1 MARILAAITLFVGA
15 LTFGAA
21 ALYLFINQGAFWSGL
36 AVLLVAL
43 MLAGG
48 LGHLADKD
56 RAAALVSQQLKD
68 NPGLPVDMI
77 SALAGQLLQ
86 DTTRSGD
93 AKRRSRE

>member
-15 LTFGAA
+15 LTFGAG

-68 NPGLPVDMI
+68 NPGLPVDLI

-93 AKRRSRE
+93 AKRRPRE